1 MKRSTFINL
10 ISASGLLGVAYAITP
25 SGWDAEPRTRL
36 ISALLICP
44 TLILSLVLFVLVNID
59 YAAWNFI
66 SLLTNI
72 MLGCIALAWLTGALL

>member
-1 MKRSTFINL
+1 MKRSTVINL
-10 ISASGLLGVAYAITP
+10 ISASGLLGVAYAMTP
-25 SGWDAEPRTRL
+25 VGWDAEPRTRL

-44 TLILSLVLFVLVNID
+44 ALILSLALFVLADID

-72 MLGCIALAWLTGALL
+72 MLGSIFLAWITGALS